1 MAHKMSQQICLA
13 VTITKGEFYAYTIKK
28 NQENNVTKHSV
39 NDTGSL
45 TGVWHEK
52 NIGRM
57 ITMKQNSNGFNCKK
71 GSHRVLVGCVCLG
84 V

>member
-1 MAHKMSQQICLA
+1 MAHEMSQQICLA

-28 NQENNVTKHSV
+28 NQENNVTKHLV

-52 NIGRM
+52 KYRKNDYNETKLKWI
-57 ITMKQNSNGFNCKK
+57 Q
-71 GSHRVLVGCVCLG
+71 L
-84 V
+84 